1 MKNTEIKKIT
11 AAHTNRL
18 LISTAVSLS
27 LLLILML
34 INRGQSYSQ
43 TILQTQ
49 NAVMVLSVLSIAAAV
64 VMSIVAVVSKKKF
77 LVEYIALAV
86 VMAFCFFCIHGVNFV
101 TIKLMKYITAA
112 ILVAYLVA
120 SFAYHTIVPKML
132 KK

>member
-1 MKNTEIKKIT
+1 MKNTEIKKIS
-11 AAHTNRL
+11 ASHTNRL
-18 LISTAVSLS
+18 LISTTVSLS

-49 NAVMVLSVLSIAAAV
+49 NAVMVLSVISIVAAV
-64 VMSIVAVVSKKKF
+64 VMAIVAVAAKKKF

-86 VMAFCFFCIHGVNFV
+86 VMAFCFFCIHGVSFV

-120 SFAYHTIVPKML
+120 SFAYHTVVPKML

>member
-1 MKNTEIKKIT
+1 MVI
-11 AAHTNRL
+11 L
-18 LISTAVSLS
+18 L
-27 LLLILML
+27 L

-49 NAVMVLSVLSIAAAV
+49 NAVMVLSVISIVAAV
-64 VMSIVAVVSKKKF
+64 VMAAIVVVTKKKF
-77 LVEYIALAV
+77 LLEYIALAV
-86 VMAFCFFCIHGVNFV
+86 VMAFCFFCIHGVGFV

-112 ILVAYLVA
+112 LLIVYLVA

>member
-11 AAHTNRL
+11 TAHTNRL
-18 LISTAVSLS
+18 LISTTVSLS
-27 LLLILML
+27 LLLILMF

-49 NAVMVLSVLSIAAAV
+49 NAVMVLSVISIVAAV
-64 VMSIVAVVSKKKF
+64 VMAVVAVVSKKKF

-86 VMAFCFFCIHGVNFV
+86 VMAFCFFCIHGVSFV